1 MPVERLRPVIIDFHC
16 HVLPPQ
22 FQGRHRELAAQDATY
37 AALFPDERGR
47 TADVATLLRDM
58 DAARIDRAVVM
69 GFGWT
74 DRAIAMTVNDYLV
87 SVAKAHSDRISA
99 FASVNPAWG
108 DAAVVEAR
116 RCLDAG
122 AVGIGELHA
131 DTQGFDISDRT
142 VMAPVMELLREAAL
156 PVTIHASEPVGH
168 LYPGKGQTTPDKLLQ
183 FASNFPENRI
193 VLAHLGGGL
202 PFYAAMP
209 EVAEALANVWYD
221 TAALPYLYRPSAVAA
236 AVVTAGAD
244 RILFGTD
251 YPLLSHRR
259 VLDYVKSAELPPT
272 DAEAIL
278 GGNAAALLP
287 EPQHD

>member
-1 MPVERLRPVIIDFHC
+1 MIIDSHC
-16 HVLPPQ
+16 HILPPH
-22 FQGRHRELAAQDATY
+22 FRERHRELAARDATY

-47 TADVATLLRDM
+47 GADVDTLLRDM
-58 DAARIDRAVVM
+58 DSAGIDHAVVM

-74 DRAIAMTVNDYLV
+74 NQAIATQANDYLAGA
-87 SVAKAHSDRISA
+87 SKAHPDRISA

-131 DTQGFDISDRT
+131 DTQGFDIGDVN
-142 VMAPVMELLREAAL
+142 VMEPVMTLLRDAGRL
-156 PVTIHASEPVGH
+156 LTVHASEPVGH
-168 LYPGKGQTTPDKLLQ
+168 LYPGKGRTTPDKLMRL
-183 FASNFPENRI
+183 ATNFPENRI
-193 VLAHLGGGL
+193 LLAHLGGGL
-202 PFYAAMP
+202 PFYEAMP

-236 AVVTAGAD
+236 VASLAGANS
-244 RILFGTD
+244 ILFGTD

-259 VLDYVKSAELPPT
+259 VLDYIRAAGLEPAET
-272 DAEAIL
+272 GSIL
-278 GGNAAALLP
+278 GGNAAALIVGSKNG
-287 EPQHD
+287 

>member
-1 MPVERLRPVIIDFHC
+1 MVIDFHC

-47 TADVATLLRDM
+47 TADADSLLRDM
-58 DAARIDRAVVM
+58 DAAGIDRAVVM

-74 DRAIAMTVNDYLV
+74 DQAIAMTVNDYLV
-87 SVAKAHSDRISA
+87 GAAQSHPDRISA
-99 FASVNPAWG
+99 LASVNPAWG
-108 DAAVVEAR
+108 DAAILEAR

-131 DTQGFDISDRT
+131 DTQGCDIGDPD
-142 VMAPVMELLREAAL
+142 VMGPIMSLLRDAGL
-156 PVTIHASEPVGH
+156 PITIHASEPVGH
-168 LYPGKGQTTPDKLLQ
+168 LYPGKGRTTPDILLR
-183 FASNFPENRI
+183 FVSNFPDNRI

-209 EVAEALANVWYD
+209 EVAEALSNVWYD

-236 AVVTAGAD
+236 AAVTARAD

-251 YPLLSHRR
+251 YPLLPHRR
-259 VLDYVKSAELPPT
+259 VLDYLKSAELPPA
-272 DAEAIL
+272 DADAIL
-278 GGNAAALLP
+278 GGNAASLLF
-287 EPQHD
+287 EPRHD